1 MRTGRIVMGVFY
13 IAAGTAHFV
22 ATPLYESIMPAYLP
36 AHHELVLL
44 SGVAE
49 IAGGLG
55 VLIPRTRQAAAWG
68 IVLLLVAVMPAN
80 VWMAQHPELY
90 TNIPRWV
97 IWFRLPLQL
106 PLIWWAWMCTR
117 VERPSKSHT
126 VIRDKD

>member
-1 MRTGRIVMGVFY
+1 MRAGLIVMGVFY
-13 IAAGTAHFV
+13 VAAGTAHFI
-22 ATPLYESIMPAYLP
+22 ATRVYESIMPAYLP

-106 PLIWWAWMCTR
+106 PLIWWAWLYTR
-117 VERPSKSHT
+117 SSVEF
-126 VIRDKD
+126 DLLAQEQ